1 MWYAFYVAWARTDGN
16 DRLSWAARP
25 LCPLD
30 LVVRSPR
37 NAESFKDWGF
47 GFMSSVIDR
56 SSSRIKPEKIEQAVI
71 RFAGDSGD
79 GMQITGSQF
88 TNTVALYGN
97 DIATFPDFPAEIRA
111 PAGTLPGVSGY
122 QLHFASSDV
131 YTPGDAVDVL
141 IAMNPAAL
149 KVNIADLKPNG
160 ILIVNSDSFGEND
173 LRKAQLTANP
183 LEDHSLDK
191 YRLFSVELERLTRVS
206 LEHLGLDA
214 KSMDRCKNF
223 FALGMCY
230 WLYNRSTESTVRW
243 IEDKFKNKPLLVEAN
258 KLAMKAGYSYCE
270 ATEAF
275 QISYEIPPAQL
286 APGSYR
292 NMSGNQALALGFVT
306 ASQKSG
312 LRLFQGSYPITPA
325 SDILHELAQ
334 YKDFGVMTFQ
344 AEDEIAAV
352 TSTIGAAYA
361 GALGLTTT
369 SGPGMALKTEA
380 IGLAIAVEIPLVI
393 CDIQRGGPSTGLPT
407 KTEQADLLQ
416 ALFGRNSEAPVP
428 VIAPATPSDC
438 FWAAI
443 EASRIAVKYMVPVI
457 LLSDGYLA
465 NGAEPWRIPDLAEI
479 PEIPVQFATEPNSP
493 GGYLPYKRNPDTLAR
508 PWAVPGTPGL
518 EHRIGGLEKQDVT
531 GNINYEPLNHENMV
545 RIRAAKVAAIA
556 QDIPEAVPSGDPKG
570 DLLIIA
576 WGSTHGAITAA
587 VNAQRA
593 EGRKIGHVHL
603 RHLNPLP
610 SNLGDVIK
618 RYKHVLV
625 PELNMGQLLWI
636 LRAKFLV
643 DAVGL
648 NKIQGRPFKQ
658 AELEQKIEEML
669 GVD

>member
-1 MWYAFYVAWARTDGN
+1 MST
-16 DRLSWAARP
+16 L
-25 LCPLD
+25 
-30 LVVRSPR
+30 
-37 NAESFKDWGF
+37 AESPLTKH
-47 GFMSSVIDR
+47 R
-56 SSSRIKPEKIEQAVI
+56 REKIEQAVI

-122 QLHFASSDV
+122 QLHFSSSDV

-149 KVNIADLKPNG
+149 KVNLADLKANG
-160 ILIVNSDSFGEND
+160 ILIVNSDSFKDQD
-173 LRKAQLTANP
+173 LRKAQMSSNP

-191 YRLFSVELERLTRVS
+191 FRLFPVELERLTRAA

-230 WLYNRSTESTVRW
+230 WLYNRTMDSTVRW
-243 IEDKFKNKPLLVEAN
+243 VEAKFKSKPLLVEAN

-286 APGSYR
+286 SPGVYR
-292 NMSGNQALALGFVT
+292 NISGNQALALGFVT

-312 LRLFQGSYPITPA
+312 LKLFQGSYPITPA
-325 SDILHELAQ
+325 SDILHELSQ
-334 YKDFGVMTFQ
+334 YKDFGVLTFQ
-344 AEDEIAAV
+344 AEDEIAAI
-352 TSTIGAAYA
+352 TSAIGAAYA
-361 GALGLTTT
+361 GALAITTT

-380 IGLAIAVEIPLVI
+380 MGLAVAVEIPLVV

-416 ALFGRNSEAPVP
+416 ALFGRNSEAPIPIV
-428 VIAPATPSDC
+428 AAATPSDC
-438 FWAAI
+438 FWAAL

-465 NGAEPWRIPDLAEI
+465 NGAEPWRIPKADEI
-479 PEIPVQFATEPNSP
+479 PPIPASFAKEPNGP
-493 GGYLPYKRNPDTLAR
+493 NGNYLPYKRNPETLAR

-518 EHRIGGLEKQDVT
+518 EHRVGGLEKQDVT
-531 GNINYEPLNHENMV
+531 GNINYEPLNHEKMV
-545 RIRAAKVAAIA
+545 RIRAAKVEAIA
-556 QDIPEAVPSGDPKG
+556 QDIPDVEPSGDPSG
-570 DLLIIA
+570 DLLILA
-576 WGSTHGAITAA
+576 WGSTHGSITAA
-587 VNAQRA
+587 VKAQRA
-593 EGRKIGHVHL
+593 EGHKIGHVHL

-618 RYKHVLV
+618 RYKKVLV
-625 PELNMGQLLWI
+625 PELNMGQLLWVI
-636 LRAKFLV
+636 RAKYLV

-658 AELEQKIEEML
+658 TELEQKIEEML
-669 GVD
+669 EV

>member
-1 MWYAFYVAWARTDGN
+1 MFRETFTSMATITDI
-16 DRLSWAARP
+16 P
-25 LCPLD
+25 LPKHK
-30 LVVRSPR
+30 R
-37 NAESFKDWGF
+37 E
-47 GFMSSVIDR
+47 VIDHA
-56 SSSRIKPEKIEQAVI
+56 II

-97 DIATFPDFPAEIRA
+97 DIATFPDYPAEIRA

-122 QLHFASSDV
+122 QLHFSSSEV

-149 KVNIADLKPNG
+149 KMNVADLKANG
-160 ILIVNSDSFGEND
+160 ILIVNSDAFAETD
-173 LRKAQLTANP
+173 LRKAQMTSNP

-191 YRLFSVELERLTRVS
+191 FRVFPVELERLTKTA
-206 LEHLGLDA
+206 LDHLGLDA
-214 KSMDRCKNF
+214 KSMSRCKNF

-230 WLYNRSTESTVRW
+230 WLYNRPMDSTVRW
-243 IEDKFKNKPLLVEAN
+243 IEDKFAKKPLLVEAN

-286 APGSYR
+286 APGIYR
-292 NMSGNQALALGFVT
+292 NLSGNQALALGFIT

-325 SDILHELAQ
+325 SDILHELSQ

-344 AEDEIAAV
+344 AEDEIAAI
-352 TSTIGAAYA
+352 TSAIGAAYA
-361 GALGLTTT
+361 GALAITTT

-380 IGLAIAVEIPLVI
+380 LGLAVAVELPLVV

-416 ALFGRNSEAPVP
+416 ALFGRNSEAPIP
-428 VIAPATPSDC
+428 VIAAATPSDC
-438 FWAAI
+438 FWAAL

-465 NGAEPWRIPDLAEI
+465 NGAEPWRIPSVEEI
-479 PEIPVQFATEPNSP
+479 PDIPVKFVTDSVDFK
-493 GGYLPYKRNPDTLAR
+493 PYRRDPQTLSR

-518 EHRIGGLEKQDVT
+518 EHRIGGLEKQDVS
-531 GNINYEPLNHENMV
+531 GNINYEPLNHEKMV
-545 RIRAAKVAAIA
+545 RLRAAKVEAVA
-556 QDIPEAVPSGDPKG
+556 QDIPLAEPAGDPEG
-570 DLLIIA
+570 DLLIVA

-587 VNAQRA
+587 VNAQR
-593 EGRKIGHVHL
+593 EKLGSRRRIGHVHL

-610 SNLGDVIK
+610 SNLGEVLK
-618 RYKHVLV
+618 RYKKILV
-625 PELNMGQLLWI
+625 PELNMGQLLWL

-643 DAVGL
+643 NATGL

-658 AELEQKIEEML
+658 SELEQKISEL
-669 GVD
+669 LS

>member
-1 MWYAFYVAWARTDGN
+1 MSTVTDI
-16 DRLSWAARP
+16 P
-25 LCPLD
+25 LPKTK
-30 LVVRSPR
+30 P
-37 NAESFKDWGF
+37 E
-47 GFMSSVIDR
+47 VIDR
-56 SSSRIKPEKIEQAVI
+56 AVI

-97 DIATFPDFPAEIRA
+97 DIATFPDYPAEIRA
-111 PAGTLPGVSGY
+111 PAGTLPGVSGF
-122 QLHFASSDV
+122 QLHFSSDDIN
-131 YTPGDAVDVL
+131 TPGDAIDVL

-149 KVNIADLKPNG
+149 RVNIADLKANG
-160 ILIVNSDSFGEND
+160 ILIVNSDSFTDND
-173 LRKAQLTANP
+173 LRKAQMTVNP
-183 LEDHSLDK
+183 LEDHSLDRF
-191 YRLFSVELERLTRVS
+191 RLFPVELERLTRRA

-230 WLYNRSTESTVRW
+230 WLYNRSMDSTTRW
-243 IEDKFKNKPLLVEAN
+243 ISDKFSKKPLLVEAN
-258 KLAMKAGYSYCE
+258 QLAMKAGYSYCE

-286 APGSYR
+286 TPGLYR

-325 SDILHELAQ
+325 SDILHELSQ

-344 AEDEIAAV
+344 AEDEIAAI
-352 TSTIGAAYA
+352 TSSIGAAYA
-361 GALGLTTT
+361 GALALTTT

-380 IGLAIAVEIPLVI
+380 LGLAVAIEIPLVI
-393 CDIQRGGPSTGLPT
+393 VNVQRGGPSTGLPT

-416 ALFGRNSEAPVP
+416 AMFGRNSEAPIP
-428 VIAPATPSDC
+428 IIAASTPGDC

-443 EASRIAVKYMVPVI
+443 EACRIAVKYMVPVI

-465 NGAEPWRIPDLAEI
+465 NGAEPWRVPELSDIAEI
-479 PEIPVQFATEPNSP
+479 PVNFAKDPE
-493 GGYLPYKRNPDTLAR
+493 GFKPYKRNPDTLAR
-508 PWAVPGTPGL
+508 PWAIPGTPGL
-518 EHRIGGLEKQDVT
+518 EHRIGGLEKQDVS

-545 RIRAAKVAAIA
+545 RIRAAKVAGIV
-556 QDIPEAVPSGDPKG
+556 QDVPDAVPTGDQEG
-570 DLLIIA
+570 DLLIVA
-576 WGSTHGAITAA
+576 WGSTHGSITAA
-587 VNAQRA
+587 VKTQRA
-593 EGRKIGHVHL
+593 LGRRIGHVHL

-610 SNLGDVIK
+610 ANLAQLFK
-618 RYKHVLV
+618 RYKKILV

-658 AELEQKIEEML
+658 AELEQKIEEIL
-669 GVD
+669 GV

>member
-1 MWYAFYVAWARTDGN
+1 MSTVTDT
-16 DRLSWAARP
+16 P
-25 LCPLD
+25 L
-30 LVVRSPR
+30 
-37 NAESFKDWGF
+37 
-47 GFMSSVIDR
+47 
-56 SSSRIKPEKIEQAVI
+56 SRIKPERIDQAVI

-122 QLHFASSDV
+122 QLHFASNDV
-131 YTPGDAVDVL
+131 FTPGDSVDVL

-149 KVNIADLKPNG
+149 KVNIADLKANG
-160 ILIVNSDSFGEND
+160 ILIVNSDSFKEND
-173 LRKAQLTANP
+173 LRKAQMTENP

-191 YRLFSVELERLTRVS
+191 YRLFSVELERLTRVA

-230 WLYNRSTESTVRW
+230 WLYNRSMTSTTRW

-275 QISYEIPPAQL
+275 QISYEIPPAKL
-286 APGSYR
+286 APGVYR
-292 NMSGNQALALGFVT
+292 NLSGNQALALGFVT
-306 ASQKSG
+306 AAQKSG
-312 LRLFQGSYPITPA
+312 LPLFQGSYPITPA
-325 SDILHELAQ
+325 SDILHELSQ
-334 YKDFGVMTFQ
+334 YKDFGVTTFQ

-352 TSTIGAAYA
+352 TSAIGAAYG
-361 GALGLTTT
+361 GALAITTT

-380 IGLAIAVEIPLVI
+380 IGLAVAVEIPLII

-416 ALFGRNSEAPVP
+416 ALYGRNSEAPIPIV
-428 VIAPATPSDC
+428 APATPSDC
-438 FWAAI
+438 FWAAL
-443 EASRIAVKYMVPVI
+443 EACRIAVKYMVPVI
-457 LLSDGYLA
+457 ILSDGYLA
-465 NGAEPWRIPDLAEI
+465 NGAEPWKIPNIEDI
-479 PEIPVQFATEPNSP
+479 PEFTVKFATEKNSTDA
-493 GGYLPYKRNPDTLAR
+493 YLPYKRNPDTLAR

-531 GNINYEPLNHENMV
+531 GNINYEPLNHEHMV
-545 RIRAAKVAAIA
+545 RIRAAKVAAVV
-556 QDIPEAVPSGDPKG
+556 QDIPDVVPAGDAQG
-570 DLLIIA
+570 DLLIVA

-593 EGRKIGHVHL
+593 AGRKIGHVHL

-610 SNLGDVIK
+610 ANLGEVIK
-618 RYKHVLV
+618 RYKQVLV

-636 LRAKFLV
+636 LRAKYLV

-658 AELEQKIEEML
+658 AELEQKFEELL
-669 GVD
+669 GV